1 MMKKLACV
9 LLFSLMA
16 TNIFAMPEYRAE
28 MRNRLQ
34 QGAYSFSFKEM
45 NLSTITR
52 LVGSEK
58 GVTFIIDPRIDT
70 HKTASIRLKES
81 HFLAFLEVGLGKL
94 DLQYQVVGPNTIK
107 ILPK

>member
-16 TNIFAMPEYRAE
+16 TTTFSMPEYRAE

-34 QGAYSFSFKEM
+34 KGAYSFSFQKM
-45 NLSTITR
+45 YLSTITQ
-52 LVGSEK
+52 LIGSQK
-58 GVTFIIDPRIDT
+58 GVTFITDPRIDIN
-70 HKTASIRLKES
+70 KTASIRLKES
-81 HFLAFLEVGLGKL
+81 HFLAFLEVGLAKL